1 MADPL
6 HVVRSLDTLADH
18 YAVFEPDQVL
28 THGQLNSVSDY
39 LDDQVRLSRVV
50 LDGVGLIAGLHV
62 SLGAAGVRISAG
74 FGVSTDGD
82 LMRLGTDTL
91 FDRFRPYDSTAPI
104 YPPLYRRRP
113 DIDGRLDD
121 DRIDDGRIDDGDS
134 DGPIDRPDRI
144 DRLGSIL
151 DLQELVPVGES
162 DVLALPLADLGRA
175 LADKAVLMLME
186 TVVNDPDLCSG
197 TDCDNLGRDALHRL
211 RFLLI
216 SRADAQRLQGRAAL
230 SPVSTRAQALPAL
243 AMRRPVL
250 ARDITTQGLLA
261 ARYRDAAAIS
271 LRDLLGALPVLSRQ
285 CPEVLG
291 DMFAG
296 DPTAGWVAR
305 LNELGSRFANTTAS
319 GEAQLWYAFVKDLI
333 DHWGALRE
341 ALLADDAVMLPPVTS
356 FPKHLLLGA
365 LAAPREVR
373 TGLYPSPLDA
383 SARHHS
389 AHGRFLAWKFD
400 ALIRAFAIPTDTTT
414 RITPSLGDARTL
426 EDRAIPWHYRLLEDP
441 PIQVAWSFRL
451 SARRDE
457 GENLGYRS
465 AAWASSAKAREP
477 LAYAIGSHDFFRIEG
492 HLGRQVETVGAEI
505 RRLISDRNLPIQVQE
520 VLLHTA
526 QVRDDLRGL
535 IKRRPPMR
543 HTPLHSLHYLLRQDV
558 SQRLDEGRSFGSRY
572 LGDVTAA
579 VNTGQV
585 PGVSDSGASV
595 VTTAG
600 NALNAISSLQASAA
614 PVLGQTSHSGYKAQ
628 MAAGGSAWKTS
639 YATALESVGNSRAS
653 LGHISRPDFVSPYD
667 SLAQINTPHWIDW
680 LDDLIQADDDRADD
694 KLLFTRFV
702 QDHPGLDHL
711 GGAWRGG
718 TFVLVYD
725 DSGRVVGDFTLPYPA
740 AEEDVPEPVQPPLTR
755 PPYRPPVIVTGGIR
769 VLRPLDLKVNDRV
782 LLERQSFQ
790 FDLEKQTATIDG
802 LVRGAFVP
810 SNAVPS
816 KIRVLPTNFQ
826 DAYTE
831 YNTGRMLGLREQVKE
846 IQDRITQPGLP
857 ADVRTLFERDLADAQ
872 TALADMVGTVT
883 GRIVSGNVDMAS
895 DSGVALTRHLTS
907 SVAMLQDTGA
917 RAKLNTQLTSI
928 SVGAGAGQVALI
940 NNLRTV
946 GRLG

>member
-6 HVVRSLDTLADH
+6 KVVRSLDSLADH

-50 LDGVGLIAGLHV
+50 LDGVGLMAGLHV
-62 SLGAAGVRISAG
+62 SASAAGVRISAG

-82 LMRLGTDTL
+82 LMRLGTDTV
-91 FDRFRPYDSTAPI
+91 FDRFRPYDSTAPV

-113 DIDGRLDD
+113 ATD
-121 DRIDDGRIDDGDS
+121 DRLDDGRIDDGDGDS
-134 DGPIDRPDRI
+134 ANDRLDRPDQ
-144 DRLGSIL
+144 LGTIL

-162 DVLALPLADLGRA
+162 DVLALPLTDLGRA

-211 RFLLI
+211 RFLLV
-216 SRADAQRLQGRAAL
+216 SRADAQRLLARAAL
-230 SPVSTRAQALPAL
+230 SPVSSRAQALPAL
-243 AMRRPVL
+243 AVRRPVL
-250 ARDITTQGLLA
+250 GRDITTPGLLA
-261 ARYRDAAAIS
+261 ARFRDAAGMS
-271 LRDLLGALPVLSRQ
+271 LRDLSAALPVLSRQ

-291 DMFAG
+291 DMFG
-296 DPTAGWVAR
+296 SDPAAGWVAR
-305 LNELGSRFANTTAS
+305 LNELNSGFANTTAS
-319 GEAQLWYAFVKDLI
+319 GEAQVWYAFVKDLI
-333 DHWGALRE
+333 DHWGELRQ
-341 ALLADDAVMLPPVTS
+341 ALLADDAVMLPPVGS

-365 LAAPREVR
+365 LVAPRELR

-383 SARHHS
+383 SARHRS

-400 ALIRAFAIPTDTTT
+400 ALIRAFALPADTTL
-414 RITPSLGDARTL
+414 RITPSLGDARPL
-426 EDRAIPWHYRLLEDP
+426 EDRAIPWHYRLLDDP
-441 PIQVAWSFRL
+441 PIQVAWNFRL

-465 AAWASSAKAREP
+465 AAWASSAKARDP
-477 LAYAIGSHDFFRIEG
+477 LAYAIGGHDFFRIEG

-505 RRLISDRNLPIQVQE
+505 RRLVSERNLPIHVQE
-520 VLLHTA
+520 VLLHA
-526 QVRDDLRGL
+526 PPARDDLRRL
-535 IKRRPPMR
+535 IKRRPPIR

-558 SQRLDEGRSFGSRY
+558 SQRLEEGRSFGSRY

-600 NALNAISSLQASAA
+600 NALNAISTVQATAA

-667 SLAQINTPHWIDW
+667 ALAQINTPHWIDW

-694 KLLFTRFV
+694 RLLFTRFV

-725 DSGRVVGDFTLPYPA
+725 DNGRVVGDFTLPYPA
-740 AEEDVPEPVQPPLTR
+740 AEEQPEPVQPPLTR

-810 SNAVPS
+810 SNAVAP
-816 KIRVLPTNFQ
+816 KIRVLPGDLK
-826 DAYTE
+826 DAYVE
-831 YNTGRMLGLREQVKE
+831 YNTGRMVGLREQVKE
-846 IQDRITQPGLP
+846 LQDRVTQPGLP

-895 DSGVALTRHLTS
+895 DSGVALTKHLTS
-907 SVAMLQDTGA
+907 SVAMLQDTTAKA
-917 RAKLNTQLTSI
+917 RLNTQLT
-928 SVGAGAGQVALI
+928 GMAPAAGAGQAALI